1 MLTNLEVNLS
11 SSLALEDNHTDIY
24 GRIDSF
30 DSGTVK
36 TVNASGGQ
44 CVTA

>member
-1 MLTNLEVNLS
+1 MG
-11 SSLALEDNHTDIY
+11 LEDNHTDVY

-36 TVNASGGQ
+36 TVCFRRAVRDG
-44 CVTA
+44 VTADGF